1 MLSCVDPSTPQTI
14 AVVHVRRTSIRE
26 QGILNY
32 LDDCLIL
39 AQSQDQGLGALAP
52 QPVGPSGQLGKEQTP
67 LGMELDSIEQT
78 TRLTQERAQLVLN
91 CPNMFKSRTAVQLK
105 QIQRLLG
112 HMAAVAASY
121 ETAST
126 RFKVLL
132 RFKLIL
138 FVTYSIIQDIISSEM

>member
-1 MLSCVDPSTPQTI
+1 
-14 AVVHVRRTSIRE
+14 
-26 QGILNY
+26 
-32 LDDCLIL
+32 
-39 AQSQDQGLGALAP
+39 
-52 QPVGPSGQLGKEQTP
+52 
-67 LGMELDSIEQT
+67 MELDSIEQT